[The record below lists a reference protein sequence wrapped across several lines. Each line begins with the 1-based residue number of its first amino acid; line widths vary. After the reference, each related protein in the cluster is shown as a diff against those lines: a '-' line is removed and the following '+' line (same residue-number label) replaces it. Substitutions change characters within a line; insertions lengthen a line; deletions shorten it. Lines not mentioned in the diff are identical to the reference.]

1 MRLKGTGYYK
11 GQSDPNISIG
21 FPQDFREIL
30 KERFLDLA
38 ICRFLQIN
46 RQVDIVSFMAFIKGT
61 EKARRSIAG
70 KISIYKQADVIDGEV
85 KGKDE
90 SGYPYKLWKI
100 INPDKIKPI
109 LKKKHIS
116 PLQQDTLEILRHS
129 QNGA

>member
-1 MRLKGTGYYK
+1 
-11 GQSDPNISIG
+11 
-21 FPQDFREIL
+21 
-30 KERFLDLA
+30 
-38 ICRFLQIN
+38 
-46 RQVDIVSFMAFIKGT
+46 MAFIKGT
-61 EKARRSIAG
+61 ETARRSVAG
-70 KISIYKQADVIDGEV
+70 KISIYKQAGAIDGEV

-116 PLQQDTLEILRHS
+116 PLHQDTLEILRHG